1 MGMGRNRQAR
11 NKGLPPNLYTAG
23 AGFKYRHPV
32 TRKDSWMGCDRAK
45 AVEAAKKLNA
55 ILIPAESTLVDR
67 VLGVH
72 KTVADAIEHFRTHDM
87 PTRKWA
93 PKTRTDYDLQLERI
107 ATGIGSKPL
116 VTFSVKDCADFL
128 RPFESMARTRQ
139 QFRLLL
145 QWIFAGAVEEGWMDA
160 NPALVTKARKPE
172 RQRQRLTL
180 DVYNAIR
187 EKAAPWLQRA
197 MDLSLV
203 TLLRREDVC
212 SLRFSDWH
220 DGHLWVVPQKTEQ
233 STGVRLQIEV
243 ATGSELERLLKSCRD
258 EVLSPFITHRKPEK
272 ARPRHMR
279 AGDREH
285 HTQVLPEQLSRAFQ
299 EARELA
305 EIKGEN
311 PPTFHEIRSLGGKL
325 LRDQGWTLE
334 QVQALMG
341 HASEEMTKLYMEGH
355 QVPWQRVNPGLSI
368 SAS

>member
-1 MGMGRNRQAR
+1 MGRNRQAR

-23 AGFKYRHPV
+23 VGYKYRHPV
-32 TRKDSWMGCDRAK
+32 TRKDSWMGTDRDK
-45 AVEAAKKLNA
+45 AIEAAKKLNA

-67 VLGVH
+67 VLGID
-72 KTVADAIEHFRTHDM
+72 KSVADAVEHFRTNEM
-87 PTRKWA
+87 PTRKWSA
-93 PKTRTDYDLQLERI
+93 KTRADYDAQLERI
-107 ATGIGSKPL
+107 IDGIGSKPL
-116 VTFSVKDCADFL
+116 ATFSVKECADFL
-128 RPFESMARTRQ
+128 RPFEAMARTRQ

-180 DVYNAIR
+180 EAYNAIR

-212 SLRFSDWH
+212 SVRFSDWR
-220 DGHLWVVPQKTEQ
+220 DGCLWVVPQKTEG

-243 ATGSELERLLKSCRD
+243 AAGGELEQLLRSCRD
-258 EVLSPFITHRKPEK
+258 EVLSPFIIHRKPEK

-305 EIKGEN
+305 GIEGDN

-325 LRDQGWTLE
+325 LRDQGWTLD

-355 QVPWQRVNPGLSI
+355 EVPWQRVTTGIKL
-368 SAS
+368 AR